1 MNLPLSLYK
10 ASDRGGV
17 KKCIY
22 LSYIKKA
29 TVKGS
34 FFEEALIIDQ

>member
-34 FFEEALIIDQ
+34 FFKEALIIDQ

>member
-22 LSYIKKA
+22 LSYIQKA

-34 FFEEALIIDQ
+34 FFEEAFNY